1 MLTARGISRAH
12 GTQPVLERVSLS
24 IGLHSRIGLVGPNG
38 IGKSTLLRIL
48 AGLEA
53 PDAGTV
59 ERSPASLTVGYL
71 AQEPDARP
79 GEALL
84 DYLRRRTGVAHA
96 ESRLDDLTEALAA
109 NPSSLDAYG
118 AALDRYVALGGHD
131 LTARAASVCDDLGL
145 PGDRLA
151 VAVGDL
157 SGGQAARAGLAAI
170 LLARFDVFLLDEPTN
185 DLDFAGLARLEQFVT
200 GLPGAIMVVSH
211 DRAFLDGCVQRI
223 VEIQEPEHTVV
234 EFAGGWSDYVER
246 RALARSQW
254 AESHRRY
261 LAERDRLRARIREQR
276 SWSETGVRTAK
287 RRPRDNDKAQ
297 RGFVVNRTEKQAS
310 KVKASE
316 RKLGQLE
323 AVDKPW
329 EGWELHLAIGSGRR
343 SGDVVARLDRA
354 VVERGG
360 FRLGPV
366 DLEVVWRDRLAILGA
381 NGSGKTTL
389 LRALLGQVPL
399 SSGARYL
406 GPGVVAGELDQRRGG
421 FSGDGEVLER
431 VMAETGLLAEEA
443 RSLLA
448 KFGLTA
454 EHVLRPGAQLSP
466 GERTRAILATLMAK
480 QVNCLVLDEPTNHLD
495 VAAIEQL
502 EGALDQ
508 FEGTVMV
515 VSHDRWLL
523 ETLRLTRTVTLES
536 GRLVVD
542 TVGR

>member
-1 MLTARGISRAH
+1 VLTARGVTRAH
-12 GTQPVLERVSLS
+12 GTEAVLERVSLS
-24 IGLHSRIGLVGPNG
+24 IGPHARIGLVGPNG

-48 AGLEA
+48 AGLEP
-53 PDAGTV
+53 PDAGDV
-59 ERSPASLTVGYL
+59 ERSPSSLTVGYL

-79 GEALL
+79 GETLI
-84 DYLRRRTGVAHA
+84 DHLRRRTGVARA
-96 ESRLDDLTEALAA
+96 EAELDHLTKALAA
-109 NPSSLDAYG
+109 DVSQLDAYS
-118 AALDRYVALGGHD
+118 AALDRYLALGGDD

-185 DLDFAGLARLEQFVT
+185 DLDFAGLARLERFVT

-211 DRAFLDGCVQRI
+211 DRAFLDRCVQRI
-223 VEIQEPEHTVV
+223 VEIQEPGHTVV
-234 EFAGGWSDYVER
+234 EFAGGWSDYVGR
-246 RALARSQW
+246 RALARSQQ
-254 AESHRRY
+254 ADAHRRY
-261 LAERDRLRARIREQR
+261 VAERDRLRARIREQR
-276 SWSETGVRTAK
+276 SWSEAGVRTAR

-297 RGFVVNRTEKQAS
+297 RGFFVNRTEKQAS
-310 KVKASE
+310 KIKASE
-316 RKLGQLE
+316 RKLSQIE

-329 EGWELHLAIGSGRR
+329 EGWELHLDIGSGRR

-354 VVERGG
+354 VVERGA

-366 DLEVVWRDRLAILGA
+366 DLEVAWQDRVAVLGA

-389 LRALLGQVPL
+389 LRALLGQIPL
-399 SSGARYL
+399 SAGGRYL
-406 GPGVVAGELDQRRGG
+406 GPGVVVGELDQRRGG
-421 FSGDGEVLER
+421 FSGNRQVLETAM
-431 VMAETGLLAEEA
+431 VHTGLLAEDA

-454 EHVLRPGAQLSP
+454 EHVVRRGEQLSP

-502 EGALDQ
+502 ERALDW
-508 FEGTVMV
+508 FEGTIMV

-523 ETLRLTRTVTLES
+523 ETLRLSRSVTLD
-536 GRLVVD
+536 GGQLVVD